1 MSQFFPSV
9 DILKHSLNFHF
20 ENIRNVFSNISIII
34 PTFNKFSNFLNFF
47 FSIIIVSGCSINSI
61 RFSGVIKGR
70 NILPKK
76 CFITYVSLHLY
87 LITRNFVFSFRW
99 KLFLFFLFFFYLR
112 FNVSFLFVDY
122 FFIFFFEVS
131 ENMFFPV
138 TNFALLVVADID

>member
-99 KLFLFFLFFFYLR
+99 KLFLFFLFFFLSQVQCQFPLCR
-112 FNVSFLFVDY
+112 LLFY
-122 FFIFFFEVS
+122 IFF
-131 ENMFFPV
+131 
-138 TNFALLVVADID
+138 

>member
-9 DILKHSLNFHF
+9 DILKHSVNFHF
-20 ENIRNVFSNISIII
+20 ENIRNVFSNISSII
-34 PTFNKFSNFLNFF
+34 PSFNKFSNFLNFF

-87 LITRNFVFSFRW
+87 LSTRNFIFSFRW
-99 KLFLFFLFFFYLR
+99 KLFLFFLFFFYLK
-112 FNVSFLFVDY
+112 FTVSFLFVDY
-122 FFIFFFEVS
+122 FFIFFLRS
-131 ENMFFPV
+131 LKICFFP
-138 TNFALLVVADID
+138 